1 MVTATPRAFKIYKN
15 VSEFTKIAGMGRLAL
30 VKNRRLSY
38 L

>member
-1 MVTATPRAFKIYKN
+1 MMAECFIHRIYKN